1 MDDRFARLAALQ
13 GKVPAAPAQ
22 VPGAATATAAA
33 NPFAGKLV
41 VRRSRK
47 GRGGKTVTVLQ
58 GVELAGEALQAFAR
72 TLRKALGCGATVE
85 SSDIVLQGDLV
96 DRVVAHLERN
106 GARRV
111 VRGSA

>member
-13 GKVPAAPAQ
+13 GKVPATPAPA
-22 VPGAATATAAA
+22 PAAPAATVAP
-33 NPFAGKLV
+33 NPLAGRLV

-58 GVELAGEALQAFAR
+58 GVALSGDALETFAR
-72 TLRKALGCGATVE
+72 ALRKALGCGATVE

-96 DRVVAHLERN
+96 DRVVAHLERS
-106 GARRV
+106 GARRI
-111 VRGSA
+111 VRGD